1 MKRSGA
7 GGKVRQTVHPA
18 FLERIRM
25 LNRGKKVSRSKVGS
39 ILLFLFLALF
49 SLFMVLPMI
58 YMISNSFKPQNELL
72 VFPPRLFP
80 TEPTLRNFR
89 DMFTVMS
96 SSNVP
101 FIRYIFNSLFV
112 TAVGSAGHILFSSMC
127 AFPLAK
133 KRFPGRKIIFNIIVF
148 SLMFNTAVT
157 AIPNYLIMSG
167 LKWIDTYAALI
178 VPAFGMSL
186 GLYLMKQFME
196 QIPDSLLEAGRID
209 GAGQW
214 TIFWQI
220 VMPNV
225 KSAWMT
231 LLLLSV
237 QTLWP
242 IGDNNFI
249 YKEELKTLAYA
260 LGQIQ
265 GTGAAGVNIARAGV
279 GAAVSVFMMIIPV
292 LIFIFSQS
300 NIIETMSSSGMKD

>member
-1 MKRSGA
+1 MIVSSQSGTEKPKHKKSFFLRFRAFNHSKR
-7 GGKVRQTVHPA
+7 
-18 FLERIRM
+18 
-25 LNRGKKVSRSKVGS
+25 VSRSRFGTIALV
-39 ILLFLFLALF
+39 LLLLVFALF
-49 SLFMVLPMI
+49 MAAPMV
-58 YMISNSFKPQNELL
+58 YMISNSLKPQDELF
-72 VFPPRLFP
+72 VFPPKLFP
-80 TEPTLRNFR
+80 TNPTFKNFR
-89 DMFTVMS
+89 DMFTVMT

-101 FIRYIFNSLFV
+101 FLRYVFNSLFV
-112 TAVGSAGHILFSSMC
+112 TGIGAAGHIVLSSMC

-133 KRFPGRKIIFNIIVF
+133 KRFPGSKLLFQIVVF

-157 AIPNYLIMSG
+157 AIPNYLVMSG
-167 LKWIDTYAALI
+167 LRWIDSYAALV

-196 QIPDSLLEAGRID
+196 QLPDSLLEAARID

-214 TIFWQI
+214 RIFWRI

-225 KSAWMT
+225 KPAWMT
-231 LLLLSV
+231 LLLLTV
-237 QTLWP
+237 QSLWP
-242 IGDNNFI
+242 MGDNSFI

-265 GTGAAGVNIARAGV
+265 GTGTTVNIARAGV

>member
-1 MKRSGA
+1 MKKDKNSLSASSTAHRSFSDRLRA
-7 GGKVRQTVHPA
+7 
-18 FLERIRM
+18 
-25 LNRGKKVSRSKVGS
+25 LNRGKKVSRSKAGS
-39 ILLFLFLALF
+39 FFLVLFLAFF

-72 VFPPRLFP
+72 VFPPRLLP
-80 TEPTLRNFR
+80 TNPTLVNFR

-101 FIRYIFNSLFV
+101 FIRYIFNSIFV
-112 TAVGSAGHILFSSMC
+112 TAVGSAGHILLSSMC

-133 KRFPGRKIIFNIIVF
+133 KKFPGKNIIFNTIVF

-157 AIPNYLIMSG
+157 AIPNYLVMSK
-167 LKWIDTYAALI
+167 LRWIDTYAALI

-196 QIPDSLLEAGRID
+196 QIPDSLIEAGRID
-209 GAGQW
+209 GASQW
-214 TIFWQI
+214 TIFWRI

-237 QTLWP
+237 QSLWP

-265 GTGAAGVNIARAGV
+265 GTGSAGVNVARAGV
-279 GAAVSVFMMIIPV
+279 GAAVSVFMMIIPI
-292 LIFIFSQS
+292 LIFVFSQS

>member
-39 ILLFLFLALF
+39 VLLFLFLALF

-112 TAVGSAGHILFSSMC
+112 TAVGSAGHILLSSMC

-157 AIPNYLIMSG
+157 AIPNYLIMSE